1 VIVLSFFQWDLLT
14 PPTFEGIGN
23 YAQLL
28 TDPTFL
34 AALKNTFVFSFW
46 SVFLH
51 IVFGM
56 LLALGVNRAIP
67 SGIKYAVRTLY
78 VFPFLMSYAS
88 VALIWPSVPAPRF
101 CIMNFLVGSV
111 GPPTPVLL
119 VSSEPAMPAIIA
131 VDLWKTL
138 GYTFLILLTGLQTIP
153 NVVYEAAAIDGA
165 GRWKKFWYV
174 TIPMLSPTLFFAV
187 IITFIGAFQIF
198 DPMFIMTHGGP
209 GNKTISMVQ

>member
-1 VIVLSFFQWDLLT
+1 MPSRQLSNPVLAEPEYPRSRSATTLRKREQIAAYSFLTPAVVLFLVFLAGPIVAVIVLSFFQWDLLT

-67 SGIKYAVRTLY
+67 SCIKYAVRTLY

-88 VALIWPSVPAPRF
+88 VALIWRYVLDPRF
-101 CIMNFLVGSV
+101 GIMNYLLGSV
-111 GPPTPVLL
+111 GLPPPDWL
-119 VSSEPAMPAIIA
+119 VSSELAMPAIIA

-138 GYTFLILLTGLQTIP
+138 GYTF
-153 NVVYEAAAIDGA
+153 
-165 GRWKKFWYV
+165 
-174 TIPMLSPTLFFAV
+174 
-187 IITFIGAFQIF
+187 
-198 DPMFIMTHGGP
+198 
-209 GNKTISMVQ
+209 